1 MANTSIVSR
10 IVRQS
15 TVPYNAPTPMT
26 AALRVGLADIKD
38 EKHLHRALVDTHS
51 GSRTRKKL
59 AKRGNPEAVR
69 SR

>member
-1 MANTSIVSR
+1 
-10 IVRQS
+10 
-15 TVPYNAPTPMT
+15 MT
-26 AALRVGLADIKD
+26 AALPVGLADIKD
-38 EKHLHRALVDTHS
+38 EKYLHRALVHTHS

>member
-1 MANTSIVSR
+1 
-10 IVRQS
+10 
-15 TVPYNAPTPMT
+15 MT
-26 AALRVGLADIKD
+26 AALQVGLADIKD
-38 EKHLHRALVDTHS
+38 EKYLHRALVDTHS